1 MTAGWWPVV
10 WAFFIG
16 TGLGGLAVVLIVAT
30 GWLSFFCKRGIL
42 CLATKVHDEPQQVH
56 LSWAGPPDSTLA
68 ITWVTRS
75 ANNPDTIQFRPY
87 GQEKWQEASG
97 RSTAVPRSGLLPSP
111 GRIHRV
117 LLEGLAADTAYEYR
131 VSSDRG
137 AFRPWGEIR
146 RTKTAPSRGPF
157 TAAFIADT
165 GQTGRIDGL
174 ADGVTEV
181 LRSLH
186 AERPLFILGGG
197 DYAYANRD
205 GRFAD
210 PNLAIDNW
218 FRMME
223 SVISEIPFVAQYGN
237 HECRLSERLRLW
249 KGRFANPPGPEGSD
263 CYSFD
268 IGGVHFTSLFADGEN
283 KLEANLLAWLDQ
295 DLGAA
300 RERGAEWLIVFQHES
315 IYGMGSSHPARG
327 EARDV
332 LAPIFVRHKI
342 DLHLSAHDQNLE
354 RTFPLLGDPNNPQV
368 ASQDMKSY
376 AKGTGVIYAKVSPGG
391 KRSEI
396 GRGFSRL
403 PEEKPAYVAVRDDT
417 AHHYALISVS
427 EEALEVRIQ
436 AIAPDGRP
444 ERTIDRFRIWRS
456 QTAA

>member
-1 MTAGWWPVV
+1 MKATWWPVV

-16 TGLGGLAVVLIVAT
+16 AGFGGLAIVLVVAT

-42 CLATKVHDEPQQVH
+42 CLATKVHEEPQQVH
-56 LSWAGPPDSTLA
+56 LSWVGPPDSTLA
-68 ITWVTRS
+68 VTWVTRS
-75 ANNPDTIQFRPY
+75 ANNANTVQFRAS
-87 GQEKWQEASG
+87 GENEWREASG
-97 RSTAVPRSGLLPSP
+97 RSIAVPRSGLLPSP

-117 LLEGLAADTAYEYR
+117 LLEELTADTAYEYR

-137 AFRPWGEIR
+137 ASRPWGEVR
-146 RTKTAPSRGPF
+146 RTRTAPSRGSF

-181 LRSLH
+181 MRSVQ

-205 GRFAD
+205 GRFTD

-218 FRMME
+218 FRMMDP
-223 SVISEIPFVAQYGN
+223 VISEIPFVAQYGN

-249 KGRFANPPGPEGSD
+249 KGRFANPPEPNGNE

-268 IGGVHFTSLFADGEN
+268 IGSVHFTGLFADGEN
-283 KLEANLLAWLDQ
+283 ELKANLLEWLDQ
-295 DLGAA
+295 DLAVA

-315 IYGMGSSHPARG
+315 IYGMGSSHPARP
-327 EARDV
+327 EARDL
-332 LAPIFVRHKI
+332 LAPLFVRHKI

-354 RTFPLLGDPNNPQV
+354 RTYPLLGDPNSPQV
-368 ASQDMKSY
+368 ASQDMESY
-376 AKGTGVIYAKVSPGG
+376 SKGTGVIYAKVSPSG

-403 PEEKPAYVAVRDDT
+403 LEEKPAYVAVRDDT

-427 EEALEVRIQ
+427 EEALEVKVQ
-436 AIAPDGRP
+436 AIPPDGRP
-444 ERTIDRFRIWRS
+444 EWTIDRFRIYRS
-456 QTAA
+456 QAMP